1 MSIQLPLQVQADWRK
16 LIMANYV
23 IEPALLYPLVPRGTT
38 LDVWENECYIS
49 LVGFM
54 FDKSKL
60 NGIPIPFHQSFE
72 EVNLRFYVNRT
83 EGDLIKRG
91 VVFIREFVPKA
102 AVTLVANGLF
112 HEHYET
118 VPMKHM
124 WDIQQN
130 QQHIQY
136 RWKKNKWHSIQIITD
151 LKSEPLTPG
160 SKEDFFTEHYWGYT
174 QLNDETTL
182 EYFVDHQPWEIYP
195 TTSFSIEV
203 DFEMCYGSTFGFLTN
218 QKPTSILLAEGSQ
231 ISLQK
236 NQQL

>member
-1 MSIQLPLQVQADWRK
+1 MFPVKVKADWRK

-23 IEPALLYPLVPRGTT
+23 IDPALLLAYVPKGTE
-38 LDVWENECYIS
+38 LDFWEDACYVS

-54 FDKSKL
+54 FDQSRL

-72 EVNLRFYVNRT
+72 EVNLRFYVKRQ

-102 AVTLVANGLF
+102 AVTLVANGFF

-118 VPMKHM
+118 IPMKHI
-124 WDIQQN
+124 WN
-130 QQHIQY
+130 RLENEQHIHY
-136 RWKKNKWHSIQIITD
+136 AWKKNQWHSLDIIADT
-151 LKSEPLTPG
+151 KSQPLVPG

-174 QLNDETTL
+174 QFRDHTTL
-182 EYFVDHQPWEIYP
+182 EYFVDHHPWEVYDTKSYAID
-195 TTSFSIEV
+195 V
-203 DFEMCYGSTFGFLTN
+203 DFEMCYGPVFGFLSH
-218 QKPTSILLAEGSQ
+218 QKPSSVFLAEGSK
-231 ISLQK
+231 ISLRK

>member
-1 MSIQLPLQVQADWRK
+1 MFPLKVKADWRK

-23 IEPALLYPLVPRGTT
+23 IDPALVLPYVPKGTT
-38 LDVWENECYIS
+38 LDFWEDECYVS

-60 NGIPIPFHQSFE
+60 NSIPIPFHQSFE
-72 EVNLRFYVNRT
+72 EVNLRFYVKRK

-102 AVTLVANGLF
+102 AVTMVANGF
-112 HEHYET
+112 FREHYET
-118 VPMKHM
+118 IPMKHT
-124 WDIQQN
+124 WEIKEN
-130 QQHIQY
+130 EQHIQY
-136 RWKKNKWHSIQIITD
+136 AWKKNVWHSIDIITD
-151 LKSEPLTPG
+151 VQAQPLTPG

-174 QLNDETTL
+174 SFKDRTTL
-182 EYFVDHQPWEIYP
+182 EYFVDHHPWEVYA
-195 TTSFSIEV
+195 TQSYSVEV
-203 DFEMCYGSTFGFLTN
+203 DFEMCYGKMFGFLGN
-218 QKPTSILLAEGSQ
+218 QKPTSVFLAEGSQ